1 MLVPANQVPPS
12 PSRDAPS
19 VLLRIEARLADA
31 VGAQEVVLWAQIR
44 GEILRQD
51 DQRDAQ
57 RHNQSSERIRQLTKS
72 GLTLLATVAGIVL
85 VVENHFLAGMF
96 TLGAGLY
103 AIASPFVM
111 TYFPGSK
118 HARRRK

>member
-19 VLLRIEARLADA
+19 VLLKIEARLADA
-31 VGAQEVVLWAQIR
+31 VSPQEVVLWAQIR

-103 AIASPFVM
+103 AIAGPFVM